1 MLGLVLM
8 TKHTTAQT
16 RGVINDEQYQ
26 QYLHT
31 LKKGCL
37 LVELSDRAGIRQKL
51 VQHNES
57 AKLRRFDFEMD
68 QEMNEIFSA
77 FQKHYNFGK
86 VYFFLKSETHLLIEK
101 SFDKMHW
108 FDSKRTKISA
118 REIDTTNFLIGAFDR
133 MERKDSISIYDA
145 QGKFIG
151 KEPKR
156 SFHAFV
162 LRDKNHRII
171 YKDYF
176 LHVRTILRNRMK
188 VIRALNSKLTRNYN
202 TILSF
207 KQPNN
212 QEPHEP

>member
-8 TKHTTAQT
+8 TKHATAQT
-16 RGVINDEQYQ
+16 RGIISDLQYQ
-26 QYLHT
+26 KYLHT

-86 VYFFLKSETHLLIEK
+86 VYFFLKSETHLLREK
-101 SFDKMHW
+101 SFDKMQW
-108 FDSKRTKISA
+108 FDSKRSKISA
-118 REIDTTNFLIGAFDR
+118 REIDTTDFLIGAFDR

-162 LRDKNHRII
+162 FRDMNYSII

-176 LHVRTILRNRMK
+176 LHVRTILRNRIK

-202 TILSF
+202 IILSF

-212 QEPHEP
+212 QETYEP